1 MFTDCTSGEEK
12 LAFRTNFRGWLHTD
26 HKSLQVLHHFLW
38 CLSEKCGLNCRNWEE
53 RRLTFREKQRV
64 TQTGPRNWKER
75 TMQTSREEL
84 CPDLLRV
91 GDAVLLKA
99 EKTNKLS
106 SNFCPSPIKV
116 VQKTGSE
123 VTLRNDNDVEL
134 KRNSAL
140 VKKYMSKK
148 VYLLMLVL
156 QMLTREKPTQTETGK
171 GGDECE
177 PQVPGICQ
185 ETLRRST
192 RQVRRPSR
200 LKDFV
205 LSLRDWNTFSCAFQK
220 TLLKTFT
227 LEAKIVS
234 RV

>member
-1 MFTDCTSGEEK
+1 
-12 LAFRTNFRGWLHTD
+12 
-26 HKSLQVLHHFLW
+26 
-38 CLSEKCGLNCRNWEE
+38 
-53 RRLTFREKQRV
+53 
-64 TQTGPRNWKER
+64 
-75 TMQTSREEL
+75 MQTSREEL

-205 LSLRDWNTFSCAFQK
+205 LSLRD
-220 TLLKTFT
+220 
-227 LEAKIVS
+227 
-234 RV
+234 